1 MDTKKLANLIIM
13 MREVLDEIS
22 EIIAEDD
29 QIRSDQ
35 IRSDHDN
42 NTRSDQIRSDQIEI
56 NMTTEDRFRD
66 LCRRYDFDSTGI
78 DMKTHERSIR
88 WIMENQGQ
96 IKNMKGY
103 LQRCFPENARVK
115 IGFRMENT
123 AGFQR
128 IKPIDSISEVED
140 DDNVFGAPIAEIQE
154 KEPMLTE
161 EIFRQVKMEVGLD
174 NTTIGTWEKV
184 KNSPLKRKLVT
195 GKAISQGLL

>member
-1 MDTKKLANLIIM
+1 MDTKKLANLIITI
-13 MREVLDEIS
+13 RESIDEIFD
-22 EIIAEDD
+22 IIAEDD

-35 IRSDHDN
+35 IRLDHDIKN
-42 NTRSDQIRSDQIEI
+42 RSDQIRSDQIEI

-78 DMKTHERSIR
+78 DMKKHERSIQ

-103 LQRCFPENARVK
+103 LQRCFPENARVR

-128 IKPIDSISEVED
+128 IKPIESISEAED
-140 DDNVFGAPIAEIQE
+140 DDNVFGAPMAEIQE

-161 EIFRQVKMEVGLD
+161 EIFRMVKMEVGLD

-195 GKAISQGLL
+195 GKAINQGLL

>member
-13 MREVLDEIS
+13 MREGLDEIF

-35 IRSDHDN
+35 IRSDHDIKN
-42 NTRSDQIRSDQIEI
+42 RSDQIRSDQIEI

-78 DMKTHERSIR
+78 DMITHERSIH

-103 LQRCFPENARVK
+103 LQRCFPENARGK

-123 AGFQR
+123 AGLQR

-161 EIFRQVKMEVGLD
+161 EIFRQVKMEAELD
-174 NTTIGTWEKV
+174 NTTIGNWEKV

>member
-13 MREVLDEIS
+13 MREGLDEIF

-35 IRSDHDN
+35 IRSDHDIKN
-42 NTRSDQIRSDQIEI
+42 RSDQIRSDQIGI
-56 NMTTEDRFRD
+56 NLTTEDRFRD

-78 DMKTHERSIR
+78 DMKTHERSIH

-96 IKNMKGY
+96 IKNMNGY

-161 EIFRQVKMEVGLD
+161 EIFQQVKMEVGLD
-174 NTTIGTWEKV
+174 NTTIGNWEKV